1 MNSQGSLV
9 KKNTNAQRV
18 HMRRRLWSRDF
29 CKVLSPFS
37 LAKNN
42 LHNYRLLRDYSSFLP
57 PLVLGDLP
65 AEARN

>member
-18 HMRRRLWSRDF
+18 RMRRRLWSRDF

-37 LAKNN
+37 LAKND
-42 LHNYRLLRDYSSFLP
+42 LHNYRLLHDKPSLLPLWFQETFLLKP
-57 PLVLGDLP
+57 
-65 AEARN
+65 RN